1 MRKQKRLY
9 ENNVTLLQSNEGVV
23 VKSEENEFITC
34 SSMEDPDEIEEISE
48 DFYNVKI
55 EIEVQNST
63 PLSCN
68 KCDFNSKSRK
78 LLKQHE
84 NEMHQVL
91 TLFCDRY
98 KLLPPLQSPLDILHK
113 IISELIFLD
122 VNTQRALKAILKII
136 LNLT

>member
-1 MRKQKRLY
+1 MFSNFREDLVRKQKRLY

-23 VKSEENEFITC
+23 VKSEDNAFITC
-34 SSMEDPDEIEEISE
+34 NSIEDAEEIEESTE
-48 DFYNVKI
+48 DYYNVKI

-63 PLSCN
+63 TLSCN

-84 NEMHQVL
+84 NDVHQ

-98 KLLPPLQSPLDILHK
+98 EFSLSQNYSD
-113 IISELIFLD
+113 
-122 VNTQRALKAILKII
+122 
-136 LNLT
+136 